1 MNEGLSHYIKASILN
16 GSLKG
21 LSLHGIQPTVS
32 HSQFVDDTMMMGSP
46 TTEEARKIWDIL
58 QDFSEASGTSIN
70 AKKYQIFFFN
80 TPQPS
85 RSTSLTFSDFHRSSL
100 SSKYLGIPLIDN
112 SQHNSSWKSLI
123 RSLTKC
129 LASWTFRSFNLV
141 GCLVLLNSVLQVFP
155 IYLFL
160 TLATPKYVQT
170 LLGHTKEILL
180 AGY

>member
-1 MNEGLSHYIKASILN
+1 MALSKAFPCMESSQQSPIANLLTIPWWWVPLLPRKHEKYETCYRILVKPQ
-16 GSLKG
+16 GPLLMPKSTKFSSL
-21 LSLHGIQPTVS
+21 I
-32 HSQFVDDTMMMGSP
+32 
-46 TTEEARKIWDIL
+46 
-58 QDFSEASGTSIN
+58 
-70 AKKYQIFFFN
+70 

-112 SQHNSSWKSLI
+112 SQHNSSWESLI
-123 RSLTKC
+123 QSLTKC